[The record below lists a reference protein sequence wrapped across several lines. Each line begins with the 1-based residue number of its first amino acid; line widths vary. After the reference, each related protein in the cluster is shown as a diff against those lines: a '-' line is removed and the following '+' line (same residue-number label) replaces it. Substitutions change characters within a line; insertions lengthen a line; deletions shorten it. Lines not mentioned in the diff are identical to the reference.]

1 MGMANGEFVLV
12 LVLEEMNLS
21 WIWNKH
27 GKERGADY
35 QVHASRTPHAM
46 TSNQFSLY
54 HSKLYYDYV
63 TTNYFINIIFTNTTT
78 TQRFT
83 HTHTHN
89 HTHKTARANTPF
101 QVCSPKRLLWITRSM
116 TSSHIHIIHTP
127 SKMFYVSRFTFYDHS
142 NHDCSVS
149 FPHAFTMSNDMQSW
163 LMMMMNEEK
172 RKTCFTV
179 YRYIEEIPKP
189 LNNTTWTDYDQSSGF
204 PFPKKISFTDLHVIS
219 LWLVGS
225 SCI

>member
-1 MGMANGEFVLV
+1 MGMGMGMGNGEFVLV

-83 HTHTHN
+83 HTHTQS
-89 HTHKTARANTPF
+89 HTQNRAREYPF
-101 QVCSPKRLLWITRSM
+101 
-116 TSSHIHIIHTP
+116 P
-127 SKMFYVSRFTFYDHS
+127 SLFPEAFDLNYTIDDIFAYTYHPYTIQNVLRFTFY
-142 NHDCSVS
+142 V
-149 FPHAFTMSNDMQSW
+149 
-163 LMMMMNEEK
+163 L
-172 RKTCFTV
+172 R
-179 YRYIEEIPKP
+179 
-189 LNNTTWTDYDQSSGF
+189 
-204 PFPKKISFTDLHVIS
+204 S
-219 LWLVGS
+219 LES
-225 SCI
+225 